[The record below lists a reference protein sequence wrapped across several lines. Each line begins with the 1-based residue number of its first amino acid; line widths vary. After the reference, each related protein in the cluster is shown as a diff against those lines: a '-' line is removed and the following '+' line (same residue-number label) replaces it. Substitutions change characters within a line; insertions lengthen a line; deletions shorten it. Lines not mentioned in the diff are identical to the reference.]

1 MFTLRLLREGD
12 SVTLSSTA
20 LKEAF
25 HARKL
30 SDPSSEMHEFFNQR
44 FLSVS
49 SDQSPEITQH
59 FLQRRA
65 RTACSIAHRQVA
77 AESRE
82 APAADVWG
90 SNTSQDGR
98 FLPAPS
104 LCHLTGRPEF
114 RGEQNHAGDSISED
128 VDEMM
133 GFRPRSV
140 IYCNYLNEEVS
151 FIYVQRHQEQRMNH
165 HDAAQSRTSLKI

>member
-1 MFTLRLLREGD
+1 MFTLRLLQEGD
-12 SVTLSSTA
+12 SVTLSSNA

-25 HARKL
+25 NARKL
-30 SDPSSEMHEFFNQR
+30 SVPSSQMHEFFNQS
-44 FLSVS
+44 FLKVS
-49 SDQSPEITQH
+49 SYQSPEITQH

-65 RTACSIAHRQVA
+65 RTACSTAHRQVA

-90 SNTSQDGR
+90 SNTSQDCR

-104 LCHLTGRPEF
+104 LCHMRGRPEF
-114 RGEQNHAGDSISED
+114 RGEQNHSGDSISED
-128 VDEMM
+128 TDEMM

-140 IYCNYLNEEVS
+140 IYCNYIHEEVS
-151 FIYVQRHQEQRMNH
+151 FIYVK
-165 HDAAQSRTSLKI
+165 ASRAENESS